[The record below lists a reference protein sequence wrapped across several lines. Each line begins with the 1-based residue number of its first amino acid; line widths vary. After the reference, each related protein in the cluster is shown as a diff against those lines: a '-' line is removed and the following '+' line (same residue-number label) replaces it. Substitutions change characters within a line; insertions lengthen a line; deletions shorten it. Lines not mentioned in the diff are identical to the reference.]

1 MGSESVTT
9 VETCSMCLWD
19 SKCNKIFSNRNPSK
33 TKIASLLMSALLFLT
48 FLGIPLCACSP
59 KWIKKPELNHSR
71 DELSQESKKSFELCE
86 VGWVRLLVHVDVFA
100 RQKFLS
106 AEKATVKKSTTA
118 AATGIIRRKIKR
130 VLGYCKGRRRWG
142 RSWWGGRRRSWLDHA
157 SFVYNLMMIM
167 MRFLRNIFVP
177 F

>member
-1 MGSESVTT
+1 
-9 VETCSMCLWD
+9 MCLWD

-48 FLGIPLCACSP
+48 FLGIPFCAWSK

-71 DELSQESKKSFELCE
+71 DELSQESKNVLNFVKWDEC
-86 VGWVRLLVHVDVFA
+86 LLVHVDVFA

-106 AEKATVKKSTTA
+106 AEKATVKKSTFRKATTA
-118 AATGIIRRKIKR
+118 AAATSTIRRKIKR
-130 VLGYCKGRRRWG
+130 VFGYCRRRRRWG
-142 RSWWGGRRRSWLDHA
+142 CSWWGGRRRSWLDHA
-157 SFVYNLMMIM
+157 SFVYNLMMMIM